1 MKTRLTLCKENESNA
16 IYWTNWQYISLF
28 LIFFVLALNKNLW
41 STFYD
46 FYKTEHAVYKIFVY
60 NTNTLWNDYR
70 SKHGRKNL
78 ILNKLSITSCPYGPL
93 SLLIKEE
100 YKRVKRFT
108 LFLHPGLREKKTGD
122 KTISKRHFLTA
133 HAYNY
138 PMFTLSTCTLWY
150 DDWCTGSWGGQ
161 TSSEIT
167 SVF

>member
-28 LIFFVLALNKNLW
+28 LIFFFVLVLNKNLIW

-46 FYKTEHAVYKIFVY
+46 FYKTEHAVHKIFVY

-108 LFLHPGLREKKTGD
+108 LFLHPGMREKK
-122 KTISKRHFLTA
+122 K
-133 HAYNY
+133 
-138 PMFTLSTCTLWY
+138 
-150 DDWCTGSWGGQ
+150 Q
-161 TSSEIT
+161 EIWQFQKDIFWQ
-167 SVF
+167 SACI